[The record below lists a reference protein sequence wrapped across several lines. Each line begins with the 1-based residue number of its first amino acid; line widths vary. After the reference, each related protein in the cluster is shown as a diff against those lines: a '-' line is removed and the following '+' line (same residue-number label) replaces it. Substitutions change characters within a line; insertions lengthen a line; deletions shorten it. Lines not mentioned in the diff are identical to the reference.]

1 MKIHPSRFH
10 ATPRPVR
17 YEASDETLRAIL
29 KDAGPGYDVVSKPA
43 IFEGEALRTGRNLI
57 IDGTLSIAY
66 QLTCGRCTVER
77 TRDAT
82 IPIHWNLM
90 PLDDLNK
97 EQLRPH
103 ELVELSTDDLD
114 ISFYSDDEV
123 DVSELVREAV
133 LLFLDPNS
141 ECGEED
147 CDARL
152 TELLKTQRDAASED
166 PKDSIDPRW
175 AGLAELKS
183 KLKN

>member
-17 YEASDETLRAIL
+17 YEATDETLRAVL
-29 KDAGPGYDVVSKPA
+29 NDAGPGYDDVGQPA
-43 IFEGEALRTGRNLI
+43 IFEGEAVRSGKNLI
-57 IDGTLSIAY
+57 IDGTLPIAY
-66 QLTCGRCTVER
+66 KLTCGRCTVER
-77 TRDAT
+77 TREAI

-90 PLDDLNK
+90 PLEALNQ

-114 ISFYSDDEV
+114 VSFYSDDEV
-123 DVSELVREAV
+123 DVSELAREAI

-152 TELLKTQRDAASED
+152 TELLKTQRDAPSDDAE
-166 PKDSIDPRW
+166 DSIDPRW